1 MLVFQIRVYRKQL
14 GFSVGGVA
22 GGGGRG
28 PRAAVLGGRHFAD
41 EKLSFESSS
50 ISLLF

>member
-22 GGGGRG
+22 GGEAAGPGRQ
-28 PRAAVLGGRHFAD
+28 F
-41 EKLSFESSS
+41 
-50 ISLLF
+50 